1 MILNKG
7 ISLSLLATSEICQWK
22 GLGKD
27 FDNLAC
33 WSSQF
38 STRLI
43 PYQFSPYLNLAKST
57 PWNSQ
62 SLAKHR
68 VDDIYCILH
77 IHCICH
83 FIIEGTDT
91 GQAHCDTGK
100 SVLTA
105 ASFCPLLIMKKTSRR
120 ICSII
125 LLANEAVLT
134 RLKISSSSFLSFR
147 WA

>member
-1 MILNKG
+1 MERTLIT
-7 ISLSLLATSEICQWK
+7 LLVGPA
-22 GLGKD
+22 
-27 FDNLAC
+27 
-33 WSSQF
+33 SSPRA
-38 STRLI
+38 S
-43 PYQFSPYLNLAKST
+43 YLT
-57 PWNSQ
+57 NSVHVSIWLRAHHGMVK